1 MDQIKKMDEDKIKM
15 VKIEKRFKIDETDK
29 MEKQIDGIFIH

>member
-1 MDQIKKMDEDKIKM
+1 MDQMDQIQKMDKDKIKM

-29 MEKQIDGIFIH
+29 MEKQY

>member
-1 MDQIKKMDEDKIKM
+1 MDQIQKMDEDKIKM

-29 MEKQIDGIFIH
+29 MEKQN

>member
-1 MDQIKKMDEDKIKM
+1 MDQMDQIQKMDEDKIKM

-29 MEKQIDGIFIH
+29 MEKQN